1 MMKGSSYLSSE
12 KTTVNRINILA
23 TFDKNY
29 INPFRVMIKSL
40 AISNPTE
47 IFHIW
52 LLHSAIPQE
61 DLFALTEY
69 CSNQKITLTAIEVD
83 RELFKNA
90 PVSKQYPQE
99 MYYRMMAPLMLPN
112 GLERVLYLDPDILVI
127 NSVRPLWE
135 MQLEDY
141 SFAAASH
148 SSIFEIIKDV
158 NKVRLGMEHDYFN
171 TGVLLMDLKK
181 SRKLVKSEDI
191 FNCVKEQSEVLLL
204 PDQDVFNFLYGT
216 DTLQVNDAVWNYDA
230 RYFFAYLVKSEGQC
244 DMDWVMRNTVFLHFC
259 GKQKPWKKK
268 HTSRFSALYKHYM
281 NLANK

>member
-1 MMKGSSYLSSE
+1 MLKTNRHLSSE
-12 KTTVNRINILA
+12 KIADNEIHILV

-40 AISNPTE
+40 VISNPME

-61 DLFALTEY
+61 DLFAMTEY
-69 CSNQKITLTAIEVD
+69 CSKQKIILTAIEVD

-112 GLERVLYLDPDILVI
+112 ELERVLYLDPDILVI

-135 MQLEDY
+135 MPLENY

-158 NKVRLGMEHDYFN
+158 NNVRLGTEHDYFN
-171 TGVLLMDLKK
+171 TGVLLMDLEKA
-181 SRKLVKSEDI
+181 RKLIKSEDI
-191 FNCVKEQSEVLLL
+191 FNCVKEETELLLL
-204 PDQDVFNFLYGT
+204 PDQDVFNILYGT
-216 DTLQVNDAVWNYDA
+216 DTLQVNDSVWNYDA
-230 RYFFAYLVKSEGQC
+230 RYFSAYLVKSEGQC
-244 DMDWVMRNTVFLHFC
+244 DMDWIMQNTVFLHFC
-259 GKQKPWKKK
+259 GKQKPWKRK
-268 HTSRFSALYKHYM
+268 HTSRFSALYKHYI
-281 NLANK
+281 NLAN